1 MARMLSKT
9 YEAFMAAGVPEEKA
23 RGAAEEIAA
32 YQGRFTKIDIDL
44 AILKWMIAGLYA
56 LGASSMTWL
65 LLRVASKVGALG

>member
-1 MARMLSKT
+1 MALMLSKT
-9 YEAFMAAGVPEEKA
+9 YEAFLAAGAPEEKA

-32 YQGRFTKIDIDL
+32 YESRFAKIETDL

-56 LGASSMTWL
+56 LGAPSIWL